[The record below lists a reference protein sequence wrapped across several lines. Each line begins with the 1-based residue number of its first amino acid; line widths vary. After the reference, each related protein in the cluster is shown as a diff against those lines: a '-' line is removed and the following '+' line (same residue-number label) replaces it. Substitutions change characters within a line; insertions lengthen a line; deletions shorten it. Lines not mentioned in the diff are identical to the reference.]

1 MRPDRDRPD
10 RTWSTVSHRPLTG
23 SRGEARR
30 PRWQPLCA
38 VWEAGADGRVVV
50 LTSGRS
56 DPMSSKSMVLA
67 VLAIVAVVT
76 GVMVLLSLAWRE
88 PDEALLAMLTDIGSR
103 IGQHLDYRRLE
114 TELGH
119 QREVLYQSESSVPS
133 GASWPASRTR

>member
-1 MRPDRDRPD
+1 
-10 RTWSTVSHRPLTG
+10 
-23 SRGEARR
+23 
-30 PRWQPLCA
+30 
-38 VWEAGADGRVVV
+38 
-50 LTSGRS
+50 
-56 DPMSSKSMVLA
+56 MSSKSMVLA